1 MAYEPQIYLLNNYS
15 KSYEIS
21 LTVHNKGGKEETSI
35 SRVIHTRK
43 SKIKIELVNGLLRL
57 GQVIP
62 T

>member
-1 MAYEPQIYLLNNYS
+1 LLNNYS